1 MNDKNS
7 NLFRR
12 KTIYNK
18 HIWEGKNTK
27 FAAKLVRK
35 SWNSLAK
42 QAKQHFEHQHTKI
55 IKNKKRKTNKQ
66 NTKVKNNTKTTYKL

>member
-18 HIWEGKNTK
+18 HIREGKNTK

-42 QAKQHFEHQHTKI
+42 QAKQHFEHQRTQMIKKKTKTTI
-55 IKNKKRKTNKQ
+55 
-66 NTKVKNNTKTTYKL
+66 VKNNTKTTYKL